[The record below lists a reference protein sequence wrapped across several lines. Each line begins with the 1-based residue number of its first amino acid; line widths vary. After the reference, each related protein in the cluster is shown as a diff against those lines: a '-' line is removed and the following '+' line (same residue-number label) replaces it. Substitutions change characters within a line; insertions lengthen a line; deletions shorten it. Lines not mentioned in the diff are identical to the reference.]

1 LPQIITDPA
10 AMLSFSRTVQECSE
24 RLKREERGLFAELNE
39 LSATWKDQKYRQF
52 ERLITESSRELAA
65 FYTSADRYSDYLLA
79 KAQAAKRFLES

>member
-10 AMLSFSRTVQECSE
+10 AMLSFSRIVKECSE

-65 FYTSADRYSDYLLA
+65 FYTSADRYSDYLVA
-79 KAQAAKRFLES
+79 KAQAAKRFLEP